1 MHKIDDFSEVLSE
14 EEQQIIQ
21 EIKDD
26 FVPVISQKDINKT
39 CRIAALYYTEG
50 QNMKNKNFWR
60 VAFSCLSATS
70 VVFWFLCAFLLGS
83 CVVIS
88 FLLVR
93 CEIEPLAF
101 MTALSPV
108 PVLMF
113 AICELQY
120 HDENLLQLEKTCKYA
135 PEKIYFARLW
145 VGMILN
151 AFFVLLVGVI
161 AFRHYENFVQLYFC
175 AFIAMFFIG
184 AVALF
189 FMSLLN
195 NVLPLSFM
203 MAAWILSAV
212 GMLSQCEILD
222 WVIGTSTKQF
232 VIVTVFSFGLYV
244 IATIKSTAKLYARL

>member
-1 MHKIDDFSEVLSE
+1 MHKMDGFPEVLPE

-21 EIKDD
+21 KIKDD
-26 FVPVISQKDINKT
+26 FVPVISQKDISET
-39 CRIAALYYTEG
+39 CRIAVSYYTER

-70 VVFWFLCAFLLGS
+70 VFFWFLCAFLLGS

-88 FLLVR
+88 FLSVK

-108 PVLMF
+108 PILSF
-113 AICELQY
+113 AIRELQY
-120 HDENLLQLEKTCKYA
+120 HDENLIQLEKTCKYA
-135 PEKIYFARLW
+135 PERIYFARLW
-145 VGMILN
+145 AGMVLN
-151 AFFVLLVGVI
+151 AFFVSLAGVI
-161 AFRHYENFVQLYFC
+161 AFWNYENFVQLYFC

-195 NVLPLSFM
+195 TVLPLSFM

-222 WVIGTSTKQF
+222 WVTGTSTKQF
-232 VIVTVFSFGLYV
+232 VIVTMFSFGLYV